1 MGELPT
7 GTVTFL
13 FTDIEGSTKLLQ
25 ELGGEYASLRD
36 RQASVV
42 RDAVADHGGTEV
54 STAGDSFFVVFRDAL
69 QAVEAAVEV
78 QRTLA
83 TGEWPHDVRVRVRM
97 GLHTG
102 EAVLGGDDYVGID
115 VNRAARISSAA
126 HGGQVIVSGAT
137 RSAVADALPDGVAL
151 RPLGDHRLKDI
162 ERPERLF
169 DLAIDGLDA
178 EFPPPRTLDA
188 RPNNL
193 PVQLTSFVGRTEE
206 ISAVRSLLG
215 RARMLTLTGAGGT
228 GKTRLALQAA
238 SDCLTE
244 FEDGACF
251 VDLSSV
257 VDPALVPS
265 VIARVLGVSE
275 VPGRPILDV
284 VVDHLRDRELLLVV
298 DNLEQV
304 ISAAPVIE
312 RLLEEAPRLHVL
324 ATSRIVLSVRGEQE
338 YPVPPLA
345 PPDLTDAPDLL
356 ELGQFDAV
364 RLFVERAAQADP
376 RFEVTEANAAAVAEI
391 TARLDGLPL
400 AIELAATRTR
410 VLTPEEMLPR
420 LSNRLSLLTTGV
432 RTLPERQRTLRGA
445 IAWSHDLLNEHERRL
460 FARLSVFADGWAL
473 ESAEAVCRPE
483 EFGLDALDGLTA
495 LVEMSLV
502 RRSDSR
508 FSMLETIREYAQEQ
522 LQAGPDAEEVAARHA
537 AHYCDLAHEA
547 EPHLTGED
555 QTIWL
560 DRCDAEHANIRA
572 ALRWE
577 IDAGRADAA
586 QACAGALWRFWQQ
599 RGHLTEGQRWFDEVL
614 AMTSGQEPTA
624 GRAKA
629 LIGAGGIAWWRQDR
643 EEAGRRY
650 GEAVEIERALG
661 DPGRIAEAVYNMSF
675 VVAGEDIEAA
685 QRMLQECLDLYRAAG
700 DERGEAQAVTMLVIG
715 DAQAGRWEAVVESL
729 ERSIAIWR
737 RLGERLHMGFD
748 LLWLSFANG
757 RLGRMPEAWS
767 AGLEAMDL
775 FRAADNPTGVGIVFS
790 DLSFLA
796 LWSGRPREAVVLEG
810 AARAMKARV
819 GGPPGG
825 FAGILEDDPA
835 ELAREHLES
844 ADADAAS
851 AEGQAMSVDEAV
863 ALARGLV
870 EA

>member
-1 MGELPT
+1 MRELPT

-13 FTDIEGSTKLLQ
+13 FTDIEGSTRLLQ
-25 ELGGEYASLRD
+25 ELGDDYA
-36 RQASVV
+36 AV
-42 RDAVADHGGTEV
+42 RDEHAAAVRRAVADHGGTEV
-54 STAGDSFFVVFRDAL
+54 STAGDSFFCVFPD
-69 QAVEAAVEV
+69 AVEAVAASVEV

-83 TGEWPHDVRVRVRM
+83 VGEWPHDVRVRVRM

-102 EAVLGGDDYVGID
+102 QAVLGGDDYVGID

-137 RSAVADALPDGVAL
+137 RSVVADALPAGVAL

-169 DLAIDGLDA
+169 DLAIDGLDD

-215 RARMLTLTGAGGT
+215 RTRLLTLTGAGGT
-228 GKTRLALQAA
+228 GKTRLALEAA
-238 SDCLTE
+238 SECLTE
-244 FEDGACF
+244 YEDGACF
-251 VDLSSV
+251 VDLSPV

-265 VIARVLGVSE
+265 FIARALGVSE
-275 VPGRPILDV
+275 IPGRPILDV

-345 PPDLTDAPDLL
+345 PPVLSDAPDLL
-356 ELGQFDAV
+356 ELGRFDAV

-376 RFEVTEANAAAVAEI
+376 RFEVTSANAAAVAEI

-420 LSNRLSLLTTGV
+420 LSSRLSLLTTGV
-432 RTLPERQRTLRGA
+432 RTLPDRQRTLRGA
-445 IAWSHDLLNEHERRL
+445 IAWSHDLLNEQERRL
-460 FARLSVFADGWAL
+460 FARLSVFADGWTL
-473 ESAEAVCRPE
+473 EAAEAVCRPE
-483 EFGLDALDGLTA
+483 EFGLDALDGLTG

-502 RRSDSR
+502 RRADSR
-508 FSMLETIREYAQEQ
+508 FSMLETIREFAQEQ
-522 LQAGPDAEEVAARHA
+522 LLAAPDAGEVAARHA
-537 AHYCDLAHEA
+537 EFFCDLAIEA

-555 QTIWL
+555 QTEWL

-572 ALRWE
+572 SLRWQ
-577 IDAGRADAA
+577 IDSGQADAA
-586 QACAGALWRFWQQ
+586 QGCAGALWRFWQQ
-599 RGHLTEGQRWFDEVL
+599 RGHLTEGRRWFDEVL
-614 AMTSGQEPTA
+614 AMAAEPTA
-624 GRAKA
+624 ERAKA
-629 LIGAGGIAWWRQDR
+629 LIGAGGIAWWQQDR
-643 EEAGRRY
+643 DAAGRYY
-650 GEAVEIERALG
+650 GEAVEIERSLG
-661 DPGRIAEAVYNMSF
+661 DPGRIAEAVYNLSF
-675 VVAGEDIEAA
+675 VVAGEDVDAA
-685 QRMLQECLDLYRAAG
+685 QRMLEECMSLYREAG
-700 DERGEAQAVTMLVIG
+700 DERGEAQAMTMLVIG

-729 ERSIAIWR
+729 EASIAIWR
-737 RLGERLHMGFD
+737 RLGERLHMAFD

-757 RLGRMPEAWS
+757 RLSRMPEAWA

-790 DLSFLA
+790 DLAFLA
-796 LWSGRPREAVVLEG
+796 LWNGHPREAVVLEG
-810 AARAMKARV
+810 AATAVKARV

-825 FAGILEDDPA
+825 FAGILEDDPG
-835 ELAREHLES
+835 ELAREHLDA
-844 ADADAAS
+844 ADADEAF
-851 AEGQAMSVDEAV
+851 AEGQAMTVDDAV
-863 ALARGLV
+863 SLARGV
-870 EA
+870 AAV

>member
-1 MGELPT
+1 
-7 GTVTFL
+7 
-13 FTDIEGSTKLLQ
+13 
-25 ELGGEYASLRD
+25 
-36 RQASVV
+36 
-42 RDAVADHGGTEV
+42 
-54 STAGDSFFVVFRDAL
+54 
-69 QAVEAAVEV
+69 
-78 QRTLA
+78 
-83 TGEWPHDVRVRVRM
+83 
-97 GLHTG
+97 
-102 EAVLGGDDYVGID
+102 VGID

-126 HGGQVIVSGAT
+126 HGGQVIVSGTT
-137 RSAVADALPDGVAL
+137 RALVADALPDGVAL

-169 DLAIDGLDA
+169 DLAIEGLDA
-178 EFPPPRTLDA
+178 EFPPPRTLDS

-206 ISAVRSLLG
+206 IETVRSLLG
-215 RARMLTLTGAGGT
+215 RTRLLTLTGAGGT

-251 VDLSSV
+251 VDLSAV

-265 VIARVLGVSE
+265 FVARALGVSE
-275 VPGRPILDV
+275 IPGRPILDV
-284 VVDHLRDRELLLVV
+284 VADHLRDRELLLVV
-298 DNLEQV
+298 DNFEQV
-304 ISAAPVIE
+304 IPAAPVIE

-345 PPDLTDAPDLL
+345 PPDLSGATDPL
-356 ELGQFDAV
+356 ELGRFDAV

-376 RFEVTEANAAAVAEI
+376 RFEVTAANAAAVAEI

-410 VLTPEEMLPR
+410 VLTPEEILPR
-420 LSNRLSLLTTGV
+420 LSNRLSLLTSGV

-445 IAWSHDLLNEHERRL
+445 IAWSHDLLNEQERRL
-460 FARLSVFADGWAL
+460 FARLSVFADGWTIEA
-473 ESAEAVCRPE
+473 AEAVCRPE

-508 FSMLETIREYAQEQ
+508 FSMLETIREFAQEQ
-522 LQAGPDAEEVAARHA
+522 LQAGPDAAEVAERHA
-537 AHYCDLAHEA
+537 SRYCELAIEA

-555 QTIWL
+555 QTAWL
-560 DRCDAEHANIRA
+560 DRCEAEHANIRA
-572 ALRWE
+572 SLRWQ
-577 IDAGRADAA
+577 IDVGRAGAA

-614 AMTSGQEPTA
+614 AMQDGQGSTA
-624 GRAKA
+624 ERAKA
-629 LIGAGGIAWWRQDR
+629 LIGAGGIAWWQQDR
-643 EEAGRRY
+643 EDARRRY
-650 GEAVEIERALG
+650 TEAVEIERSLG
-661 DPGRIAEAVYNMSF
+661 DPGRIAEAVYNLSF
-675 VVAGEDIEAA
+675 VVAGEDVDAA
-685 QRMLQECLDLYRAAG
+685 QRMLQECLELYRAAG

-729 ERSIAIWR
+729 DASIAIWR
-737 RLGERLHMGFD
+737 RLGERLHMAFD

-757 RLGRMPEAWS
+757 RLSRMPAAWA
-767 AGLEAMDL
+767 AGLEAMEL
-775 FRAADNPTGVGIVFS
+775 FREADNPTGMGIVFS

-796 LWSGRPREAVVLEG
+796 LWNGHPREAMALEG
-810 AARAMKARV
+810 AATAMKAKV

-835 ELAREHLES
+835 ELAREHLDAAE
-844 ADADAAS
+844 ADAAFG
-851 AEGQAMSVDEAV
+851 EGQAMSVDDAV
-863 ALARGLV
+863 GLARRV
-870 EA
+870 AES